1 MDSWLCNLQKI
12 KILIIEL
19 DFKWIWRDVQR
30 QKDIEKH
37 RWFKENKEINKKNI
51 KIIIIMSI
59 FYKGTNT
66 NQDSWYNK

>member
-1 MDSWLCNLQKI
+1 MDSRLCNLQKI
-12 KILIIEL
+12 KIFIIEL
-19 DFKWIWRDVQR
+19 DLKWIWWDVQR

-37 RWFKENKEINKKNI
+37 RWYKEIKEINKKNI